1 MSLDIIGFLFS
12 NWQSI
17 LITLFFGAIFSYVSY
32 YPIAKIIDS
41 AKKEKEKQAK
51 GILLDILESKVI
63 NKQEISLE
71 TIGNLTDA
79 INREYDVNL
88 SKTTA
93 PKFILQDLNLVF
105 EKSHHLDL
113 SQKDIYCR
121 KIQENIE
128 NINKINCTF
137 RTPANIGQ

>member
-1 MSLDIIGFLFS
+1 LPYSTTFYHNCRIAFS
-12 NWQSI
+12 FE
-17 LITLFFGAIFSYVSY
+17 TAC
-32 YPIAKIIDS
+32 
-41 AKKEKEKQAK
+41 K

-63 NKQEISLE
+63 NKEEISLE

-88 SKTTA
+88 SKTTV

-105 EKSHHLDL
+105 EKSHHLNL

-121 KIQENIE
+121 KIQEDIE
-128 NINKINCTF
+128 NINKIKL
-137 RTPANIGQ
+137 RTATLP